1 MQTAEVTHDLVT
13 CDLSKSSHTLL
24 TAAQVSSPASCDVSR
39 CEAWVIRGLS
49 PVLWSCGEGET
60 CVVILLCQVTSAGY
74 LGNFQSSL
82 VIPCHRVSSVVS
94 SVTYYHAVRKSNL
107 TNNKQKWLF

>member
-24 TAAQVSSPASCDVSR
+24 TSPAPSDVSR
-39 CEAWVIRGLS
+39 CEARVIRGLS

-60 CVVILLCQVTSAGY
+60 CVVVLLCQVTSAAY
-74 LGNFQSSL
+74 LQSSL